1 MRKNAWVG
9 ATLALLAGCK
19 ADYQCGPY
27 VYSEAENRCVC
38 PPGSV
43 ETEDRRCILADGGVL
58 YPPGWDGAVAEDPD
72 AGVAASCPD
81 GRPQRE
87 LFEDADGDGH
97 GRIGSGAMGCE
108 GTPGRVAL
116 GDDCDDTC
124 RDCYPG
130 AIEICDGRDN
140 DCESGPDDTFGCV
153 RGAATECETS
163 CGSTGVV
170 ACGLDCAIPAGATCT
185 PPEETCNGAD
195 DDCDGIAD
203 EGVLSFG
210 EPVDW
215 SGLAGDR
222 LRLESREGGA
232 IAVYISET
240 GIAAREIDA
249 AGALVGSPVE
259 LATVAN
265 VDFLDTDLRGDTLY
279 VAYAVETTFPA
290 HELYLLSADVTSLD
304 VSAGPRRIASLPS
317 SPGTLH
323 VEHSFGTMVFYEPF
337 TGVGIRMRAGTDI
350 ATSTFAER
358 TVVGTYAGNF
368 DVISPAVTTTRAYV
382 VYAGRASEAEDFDLF
397 VQAVTPNGTEGAPLP
412 VTDDGFDDNYP
423 VVADNGDRLGIAW
436 YQRAEPTASLGIV
449 RVASVSAVSGAST
462 DEVTTVDAISIGPLS
477 TLHITAR
484 QNGWIAMATDAISET
499 SSRLTARAVAIDA
512 ASVGAPL
519 VTERDGFLALPSNA
533 ARIGGSIWIPLA
545 SRSESPR
552 LDGVPLGCR

>member
-1 MRKNAWVG
+1 MRKIAWVG

-19 ADYQCGPY
+19 ADYQCGDY
-27 VYSEAENRCVC
+27 VYSESEGRCVC

-43 ETEDRRCILADGGVL
+43 ETEDRRCVLADGGVL

-81 GRPQRE
+81 GRPERE

-97 GRIGSGAMGCE
+97 GRVGSGAMGCE
-108 GTPGRVAL
+108 GTPGRVTL

-130 AIEICDGRDN
+130 AIESCDGRDN
-140 DCESGPDDTFGCV
+140 DCASGPDDTFGCV

-170 ACGLDCAIPAGATCT
+170 ACGLDCAIPTGATCT

-195 DDCDGIAD
+195 DDCDALTD

-249 AGALVGSPVE
+249 AGTLVGSPIE
-259 LATVAN
+259 LATAAN

-279 VAYAVETTFPA
+279 VAYAVETTSPA
-290 HELYLLSADVTSLD
+290 HDLYLLSADATSFD

-317 SPGTLH
+317 SPGALH
-323 VEHSFGTMVFYEPF
+323 VEHSFGTMVFYEPS

-350 ATSTFAER
+350 ATSTFAEH
-358 TVVGTYAGNF
+358 TIVGTYAGSF
-368 DVISPAVTTTRAYV
+368 DVISPAFSASRAYT
-382 VYAGRASEAEDFDLF
+382 VYAGRTSEADDFEIY
-397 VQAVTPNGTEGAPLP
+397 VQPVTPNGTDGAPLR
-412 VTDDGFDDNYP
+412 VTDDAFDDDSP
-423 VVADNGDRLGIAW
+423 VVAENGARLGIAW
-436 YQRAEPTASLGIV
+436 LQRAEESSPTGSVRAFSIAAASGSEWAPGTALD
-449 RVASVSAVSGAST
+449 VAAVGA
-462 DEVTTVDAISIGPLS
+462 LS
-477 TLHITAR
+477 THAITR
-484 QNGWIAMATDAISET
+484 WDEGWLLMATGRDSE
-499 SSRLTARAVAIDA
+499 SLTTFGAWPLTIDTDRAGQRFSIDA
-512 ASVGAPL
+512 PELMVLPAGTVGIGARPWAPVAVLAASARLEGR
-519 VTERDGFLALPSNA
+519 TLACP
-533 ARIGGSIWIPLA
+533 
-545 SRSESPR
+545 
-552 LDGVPLGCR
+552 